1 MTAARDRRLTSTL
14 EHWFGA
20 NARDLPW
27 RQSPPGE
34 RDPYHVLVSEA
45 MLQQTQIAR
54 VVDRFDDFLAEFPT
68 IEALAAADEQTV
80 LAQWAGLGYYRRARN
95 LHAAA
100 RAIVEE
106 HAGTTPRDVATL
118 QELPG
123 VGRYTAGAI
132 ASMAFGQ
139 RAPIVDANVRRVL
152 MRVENQPDAN
162 DAWSWDRAAALVER
176 AGDPAAFNEAL
187 MELGSTTCLP
197 RGPRCSD
204 CPWQRSC
211 RARRAGTAGDIP
223 RPKAAKPKKEIVHAA
238 VLVRDDEGRT
248 LVQQR
253 PDSGMW
259 AGMWQAPTIEAPD
272 PPGPGRIRS
281 WLGVR
286 SVRQGERFSHATTHR
301 MVHFHVWH
309 AEPGSD
315 APLVGSWADADRLAA
330 LPLATPH
337 RRILLGT
344 HAN

>member
-1 MTAARDRRLTSTL
+1 VTAARDRRLTSSL
-14 EHWFGA
+14 EQWFNA
-20 NARDLPW
+20 NARALPW
-27 RQSPPGE
+27 RQRPPGD
-34 RDPYHVLVSEA
+34 RDPYRVLVSEA

-54 VVDRFDDFLAEFPT
+54 VAERFDDFLEAFPT
-68 IEALAAADEQTV
+68 VEDLAGADEQAV

-100 RAIVEE
+100 RAIVQD
-106 HAGTTPRDVATL
+106 HDGATPRDVDTL
-118 QELPG
+118 RQLPG

-152 MRVENQPDAN
+152 MRVENEPDAD
-162 DAWSWDRAAALVER
+162 DAWSWRRAESLVEH
-176 AGDPAAFNEAL
+176 ATDPAAFNESL

-197 RGPRCSD
+197 RAPKCGD

-211 RARRAGTAGDIP
+211 RAKRAGTAGDIP
-223 RPKAAKPKKEIVHAA
+223 PPKPAKPKKEVVHAA
-238 VLVRDDEGRT
+238 VLVRDADGRT

-253 PDSGMW
+253 PDTGMW
-259 AGMWQAPTIEAPD
+259 AGMWQAPTIEATE
-272 PPGPGRIRS
+272 PPGPARIRT

-286 SVRQGERFSHATTHR
+286 AVRQGEQFSHATTHR

-309 AEPGSD
+309 AQPGAA
-315 APLVGSWADADRLAA
+315 APLVGTWADPDRLAA
-330 LPLATPH
+330 LPLATPQ